1 MQLSSP
7 QLWIK
12 SRRAPEPEGF
22 VEHSSKVDE
31 TAKKPFLVVWRHGD
45 VQAVYMDAGES
56 VSSANLKRGLASL
69 FQYRTLDD
77 EHVRQR
83 DASGLCNVTYVSLGP
98 RYIRKQKSDCVQSS
112 LPRRRL
118 HPNPVFDVSLASTRG
133 AKYKLTHSLLPE
145 KVIEYEAHEMTLTS
159 KSSVGTTV
167 LSERTLEQL
176 PQSLSVKA
184 VQAGT
189 VKHAIALLQPG
200 FRETDIDLQLE
211 PATCPDAGCPTVNT
225 CKNVLVI
232 CSGGRQLVR
241 IVDYVVGEKLT
252 NFQPRF

>member
-22 VEHSSKVDE
+22 VEHSSKVGE
-31 TAKKPFLVVWRHGD
+31 TAEKPFLVIWRHGH
-45 VQAVYMDAGES
+45 VQAVYMDAAES

-77 EHVRQR
+77 EHIHQR

-98 RYIRKQKSDCVQSS
+98 QSIQKQKTDCVQSS
-112 LPRRRL
+112 LPRRKL
-118 HPNPVFDVSLASTRG
+118 HPNPVFDVSLASTRN
-133 AKYKLTHSLLPE
+133 ATYTLTHSLLPE
-145 KVIEYEAHEMTLTS
+145 RVVEHEAHRMTLTS
-159 KSSVGTTV
+159 KSDVGTTV

-176 PQSLSVKA
+176 PQPLSVNP
-184 VQAGT
+184 VQADT

-200 FRETDIDLQLE
+200 YRETDIDLQLE
-211 PATCPDAGCPTVNT
+211 PAACPDAGCPTVNS
-225 CKNVLVI
+225 CNVLTSCFVPYQMTYGSSTSI
-232 CSGGRQLVR
+232 FSDSVAL
-241 IVDYVVGEKLT
+241 I
-252 NFQPRF
+252 

>member
-1 MQLSSP
+1 MFLQLSSP

-22 VEHSSKVDE
+22 VEHSSKVDD
-31 TAKKPFLVVWRHGD
+31 TAEKPFLVVWRHGD
-45 VQAVYMDAGES
+45 VQAVYMDAVES

-98 RYIRKQKSDCVQSS
+98 HSIQKQKTDCVQSS
-112 LPRRRL
+112 LPRRKL
-118 HPNPVFDVSLASTRG
+118 HPNPAFDVTLASIRNAT
-133 AKYKLTHSLLPE
+133 YTLTHSLLPE
-145 KVIEYEAHEMTLTS
+145 RVVDHEVHRMTLTCNS
-159 KSSVGTTV
+159 DVGTTV

-176 PQSLSVKA
+176 PQPLSVNP
-184 VQAGT
+184 VQAEN

-200 FRETDIDLQLE
+200 YREIDIDLQLE
-211 PATCPDAGCPTVNT
+211 SIMCPDTGCPTVS
-225 CKNVLVI
+225 
-232 CSGGRQLVR
+232 CSCA
-241 IVDYVVGEKLT
+241 
-252 NFQPRF
+252 F